1 MITESQLAS
10 QIVARDFLGEYACA
24 EIAQQ
29 VNGLQDRWTRRSG
42 NIEYFT
48 LGTASYLD
56 GAIFSL
62 RRNKSRD
69 DYLAAAA
76 ATNSILSIEFGELYN
91 DLLAF
96 LKDQLQEPVN
106 YDEHL
111 ALPGFHIFEFDGA
124 QLEVGDPAERAHFD
138 MQFAR
143 AIPGAIPEATI
154 SFTLPLKQPSGGAG
168 LAIWPLRR
176 EVVLQQRRN
185 GARQSMRTFAR
196 QNPCERVKYTI
207 GQMIMFD
214 GFLLHAIDSPQV
226 SAPQGQ
232 RITLQGH
239 GIRND
244 GRWTIYW

>member
-10 QIVARDFLGEYACA
+10 QIIARDFLDESACA
-24 EIAQQ
+24 DVVQQ

-42 NIEYFT
+42 NVEFFT

-56 GAIFSL
+56 GPIFSF

-69 DYLAAAA
+69 DYLSASA
-76 ATNSILSIEFGELYN
+76 ATNSILSSQFGDLYR

-96 LKDQLQEPVN
+96 LEEQLQEPAS

-111 ALPGFHIFEFDGA
+111 SLPGFHIFEFDGSEA
-124 QLEVGDPAERAHFD
+124 EVGDPSERAHFD
-138 MQFAR
+138 MQFMR
-143 AIPGAIPEATI
+143 AIPGVTPDATI
-154 SFTLPLKQPSGGAG
+154 SFTLPLQQPSGGAG
-168 LAIWPLRR
+168 LAIWQLRR
-176 EVVLQQRRN
+176 EELLQQRRS
-185 GARQSMRTFAR
+185 GERPSVRTYAR
-196 QNPCERVKYTI
+196 QNPCERLKYTV
-207 GQMIMFD
+207 GRMIMFD
-214 GFLLHAIDSPQV
+214 GFLLHAIDSPYV
-226 SAPQGQ
+226 CAPSGQ